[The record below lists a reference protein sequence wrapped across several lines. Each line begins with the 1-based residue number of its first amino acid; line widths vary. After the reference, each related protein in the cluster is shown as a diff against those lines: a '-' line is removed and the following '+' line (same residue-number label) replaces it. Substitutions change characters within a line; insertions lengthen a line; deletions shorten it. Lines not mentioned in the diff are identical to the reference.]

1 MNVEKK
7 TYQKI
12 TPDNPDNYLTTYK
25 YSDDIST
32 YEAVKVMYTPSEFDF
47 STIREISQE
56 EHNLLLSKQETALQ
70 HQIKE

>member
-12 TPDNPDNYLTTYK
+12 TPAIPENYLTTYK
-25 YSDDIST
+25 DSDDIST
-32 YEAVKVMYTPSEFDF
+32 YEAVKVMYTPSEFDI

-56 EHNLLLSKQETALQ
+56 EHYLLLSKKETTLQ